1 MVMNNTDNTQQLTD
15 DVLNNI
21 SGGRATYSTPEFKKA
36 GVSVTYSNGIPSY
49 TTTLSNGS
57 ILSIS
62 ESVANSM
69 VDCFKLSGDR
79 LTDQEL
85 DDLIRQS

>member
-1 MVMNNTDNTQQLTD
+1 MTNNGNVQKIND
-15 DVLNNI
+15 DALDKV
-21 SGGRATYSTPEFKKA
+21 SGGRAAYSIQEFTSA
-36 GVSVTYSNGIPSY
+36 GVSVAYNNGIPAY
-49 TTTLSNGS
+49 TTTLSGGS
-57 ILSIS
+57 TLSIS
-62 ESVANSM
+62 EGVAKSM